1 MVRIFVDTNVVLDV
15 LLLRKPFLADS
26 AGILTLAETGRVT
39 GYVSTLSFPNVFYL
53 LRRSEG
59 ERAARKAIS
68 GMRDLFTLVPLDSQI
83 TNQAIDSDIK
93 DFEDAIQFFSALRV
107 GADSLITRNAKDYPT
122 GDVPIQTPAEFLATH
137 FRA

>member
-1 MVRIFVDTNVVLDV
+1 MVKLFVDTNVVLDV
-15 LLLRKPFLADS
+15 LLLREPFFENS
-26 AGILTLAETGRVT
+26 TGILTLAETGQVT
-39 GYVSTLSFPNVFYL
+39 GYVSALSFPNVFYL

-59 ERAARKAIS
+59 ERAARKAIC
-68 GMRDLFTLVPLDSQI
+68 GMRDLFTIVPMDAQI

-107 GADSLITRNAKDYPT
+107 GADSLITRNAKDFPT

-137 FRA
+137 FRT